1 MLRLIKELN
10 NNNNNQFSDFQGPE
24 QEEQEEFSH
33 LNRLYRPEE
42 SFLVCSEEAIS
53 NSEKS
58 EKIN

>member
-24 QEEQEEFSH
+24 QEEQEFSH